1 MKTAPIAALKA
12 SLSQY
17 LDAVRRGEEV
27 VVTDRGR
34 PVARI
39 LPVEG
44 PQGSDA
50 RAARLVREGLL
61 SPRRKRPSGALK
73 PPSGRRRATGVLA
86 ALLEER
92 GEGR

>member
-1 MKTAPIAALKA
+1 MLTVPISALKA

-17 LDAVRRGEEV
+17 LDAVRKGGEV
-27 VVTDRGR
+27 IITDRGR

-44 PQGSDA
+44 V
-50 RAARLVREGLL
+50 RASEGLRARLVREGVL
-61 SPRRKRPSGALK
+61 SPPRKPRTRLK
-73 PPSGRRRATGVLA
+73 APLAGDRAAGVLS

-92 GEGR
+92 AEGR